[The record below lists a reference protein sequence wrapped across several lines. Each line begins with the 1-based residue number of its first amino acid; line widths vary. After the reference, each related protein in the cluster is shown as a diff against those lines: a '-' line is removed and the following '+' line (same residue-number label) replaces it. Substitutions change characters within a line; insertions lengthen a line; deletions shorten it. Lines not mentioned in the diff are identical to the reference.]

1 MQQLFKKQIILFN
14 ILILSCFINL
24 SANIVNSEHGKSTY
38 KIITHRY
45 NYETK
50 RDDVFRNGYVYVNTI
65 KRPDSDGSVNG
76 FYQADLDGMI
86 EVELDDNAIGAEL
99 TIYLANPK
107 TGTIYLNCKLGKF
120 DDVKQRFFTLERNK
134 PDYFKHQAVLYGS
147 GCRRY

>member
-1 MQQLFKKQIILFN
+1 MKLLIKHIGCIL
-14 ILILSCFINL
+14 LLVLSMPTYVGATELASDI
-24 SANIVNSEHGKSTY
+24 KSSKY
-38 KIITHRY
+38 KIIIHRF
-45 NYETK
+45 NYETR
-50 RDDVFRNGYVYVNTI
+50 RDDIFRNGTVYVNTI
-65 KRPDSDGSVNG
+65 KRSEQDGRING

-120 DDVKQRFFTLERNK
+120 DDIKQRFFTLERNK
-134 PDYFKHQAVLYGS
+134 PDYFKHQAVLYGA